1 MSNSLS
7 ESNDINLLSFMSGI
21 NFIETLCNIC
31 ERTKEIPNEQQL
43 GFIRREITEI
53 NKTLPANIYIPFLK
67 DSIRNYIICH
77 IPVTELKIFR
87 TKNRAPYML
96 TIEVI
101 RIDEVIQYLLNK
113 EKSTQKKYDLNY
125 KEVDDEE
132 EIDKLRCHSMTFSNL
147 TGKQKFKF
155 NNKVEINKKKSEGND
170 DHNFTTFVK
179 TQKEMNRKR
188 SNTMMM
194 MMLAESD
201 IKLSKPLIISNLE
214 TEIKRTPLRGEKKII
229 LEENEEHEES
239 FVKENMEDI
248 VKRRL
253 TMYPMKKNKV
263 QSKDNNLSLFDEKI
277 FKKKDQNFSC
287 DSEFVSRARNYTTC
301 EMRPEGKFTLNL
313 EKENTSEDNIYANDF
328 SQNIQINIS
337 QDHSERGQS
346 ISKNETHSEFNDKK
360 YENMFGETIEEQSA
374 RIKKFSPFGRF
385 KTWQIFKMI
394 SNIFH

>member
-1 MSNSLS
+1 
-7 ESNDINLLSFMSGI
+7 MSGI

-31 ERTKEIPNEQQL
+31 ERTKEIPNEAQL
-43 GFIRREITEI
+43 GFIRKEITEI

-96 TIEVI
+96 TVEVI

-113 EKSTQKKYDLNY
+113 EKSHKKKYNLNY
-125 KEVDDEE
+125 KDIDPEE
-132 EIDKLRCHSMTFSNL
+132 EIDKLRCHSMTFSNYS
-147 TGKQKFKF
+147 GKKKFKF
-155 NNKVEINKKKSEGND
+155 NNKSEIIKKSSEGNE

-179 TQKEMNRKR
+179 TQKDLNRKR

-239 FVKENMEDI
+239 FVKENMDDI

-253 TMYPMKKNKV
+253 TLYPMKKNKI
-263 QSKDNNLSLFDEKI
+263 QNNDKNLSLFDEKV
-277 FKKKDQNFSC
+277 FTKKNQNLSC
-287 DSEFVSRARNYTTC
+287 DSEYVSRARNYTTC
-301 EMRPEGKFTLNL
+301 EVRPEGKFNLNL
-313 EKENTSEDNIYANDF
+313 EKENKSDDNLLQNEF
-328 SQNIQINIS
+328 SQNIQINTS
-337 QDHSERGQS
+337 LNHTDRENS
-346 ISKNETHSEFNDKK
+346 ISKNESHSEFNDKK
-360 YENMFGETIEEQSA
+360 YENVFGETIEEQSA

-394 SNIFH
+394 SNILD